1 MSERRCCCQVPHD
14 AIGNRRWVVRDL
26 SRTQCRK
33 NAHCIDYSDY
43 IRPLHHTY
51 AWTEQCRRA
60 RQLLFILHHR
70 APIFERPAHLTFSR
84 PAITRYYVRKGPEG
98 IPAQPVGAQYE
109 LSDNAANA
117 AAAAA
122 ATPAAGVIARS
133 TLHVVAC
140 SFEV

>member
-1 MSERRCCCQVPHD
+1 M
-14 AIGNRRWVVRDL
+14 
-26 SRTQCRK
+26 
-33 NAHCIDYSDY
+33 
-43 IRPLHHTY
+43 
-51 AWTEQCRRA
+51 
-60 RQLLFILHHR
+60 
-70 APIFERPAHLTFSR
+70 
-84 PAITRYYVRKGPEG
+84 RKGPEG

-122 ATPAAGVIARS
+122 TPAAGVIARS